1 MNYHQMLPVV
11 DEWVLW
17 VFSLLTP
24 LVALFALTAF
34 IVLHRERKTVPRAKH
49 VRNLLKASLSGL
61 AVLLIL
67 GFMLF
72 SGLRIEENRAN
83 ATQNIM
89 AKYDVS
95 SVTWRT
101 PDNRNT
107 NPTDTVSDR
116 VVMVTD
122 SENNVTVF
130 KFSTNPETS
139 EPQLEDT
146 AEGTVKDSFRRISA
160 ETLLKK

>member
-1 MNYHQMLPVV
+1 MNYSQMLPVV

-17 VFSLLTP
+17 ALVPLTP
-24 LVALFALTAF
+24 LVALCALTAF
-34 IVLHRERKTVPRAKH
+34 IVLHRERKTASPAK
-49 VRNLLKASLSGL
+49 RTKNLLMAGGAGL
-61 AVLLIL
+61 LTLLIL
-67 GFMLF
+67 GFMLH

-83 ATQNIM
+83 ATQNIK

-95 SVTWRT
+95 TVTWRT

-122 SENNVTVF
+122 HENNITVF
-130 KFSTNPETS
+130 KFNTNPNTS
-139 EPQLEDT
+139 EPQLEDV
-146 AEGTVKDSFRRISA
+146 AEGTVKDSFRRIA
-160 ETLLKK
+160 ADDLLKK

>member
-17 VFSLLTP
+17 VLSLLTP

-34 IVLHRERKTVPRAKH
+34 IVLHRERNTAPRAK
-49 VRNLLKASLSGL
+49 RTKNLLVAGGMGLLTLS
-61 AVLLIL
+61 IL
-67 GFMLF
+67 GFMLH

-83 ATQNIM
+83 ATQNIIM
-89 AKYDVS
+89 KYDVS
-95 SVTWRT
+95 SVEWRT

-122 SENNVTVF
+122 TENNVTVF
-130 KFSTNPETS
+130 KFNTNPETS

>member
-1 MNYHQMLPVV
+1 MNYNQMLPVV

-17 VFSLLTP
+17 VLSLLTP
-24 LVALFALTAF
+24 LVALCALTAF
-34 IVLHRERKTVPRAKH
+34 IVLHRERKTATRAK
-49 VRNLLKASLSGL
+49 RTKNLLVAGGAGL
-61 AVLLIL
+61 LTLLIL

-72 SGLRIEENRAN
+72 SGLKIEENRAN

-101 PDNRNT
+101 PDNRHT

-116 VVMVTD
+116 IVMVTD
-122 SENNVTVF
+122 HENNVTVF
-130 KFSTNPETS
+130 KFSANPDTS

-146 AEGTVKDSFRRISA
+146 AEGAVKDSFRRIPA